1 MRSAAHPLRPVVLIG
16 DNGLTDAVLK
26 EIDRA
31 LASHGL
37 IKVRAGGSDRDERE
51 AMLAAICDALSCA
64 PVHHLGKTLILFRP
78 LPGNV
83 ASAEPAD
90 PARARRKPSE
100 PYTPKKLAAQGKTV
114 SKRAPARKAKA
125 DPAEPANPAAR
136 GLLNKAGR
144 PVRPTTK
151 KTASAS
157 PHGIPRRA
165 GSALSLRAGARGGLQ
180 RTTAT
185 SRRAARATKK

>member
-1 MRSAAHPLRPVVLIG
+1 
-16 DNGLTDAVLK
+16 
-26 EIDRA
+26 
-31 LASHGL
+31 
-37 IKVRAGGSDRDERE
+37 
-51 AMLAAICDALSCA
+51 MLAAICDALSCA
-64 PVHHLGKTLILFRP
+64 PVHHLGKMLILFRP

-83 ASAEPAD
+83 AAAAEPQAS
-90 PARARRKPSE
+90 PARRKPSE
-100 PYTPKKLAAQGKTV
+100 PHTPQKLAAEGKTL
-114 SKRAPARKAKA
+114 SRARPARKAPA
-125 DPAEPANPAAR
+125 AEPAQPPAR
-136 GLLNKAGR
+136 GALNKAGR

-185 SRRAARATKK
+185 SRRASKATKK